1 MLPPLPLFR
10 SLLSELREE
19 LELEDSRLEELSELD
34 ELLFDSLFEEEL
46 EEELELEELL
56 LDSLFEELEEELLL
70 LEELLLE
77 LVLLTDIGLSPEL
90 SVWLEA
96 FAPALHAECLERFL
110 ADLKYVRAIM
120 NFL

>member
-1 MLPPLPLFR
+1 MLEPLPLFR

-34 ELLFDSLFEEEL
+34 ELLFDSLLEEEL

-56 LDSLFEELEEELLL
+56 FDSLFEEELEEELLL

-77 LVLLTDIGLSPEL
+77 LVLLTDIGLSPKL
-90 SVWLEA
+90 SVRLET
-96 FAPALHAECLERFL
+96 FCSGLTRRMP
-110 ADLKYVRAIM
+110 
-120 NFL
+120 